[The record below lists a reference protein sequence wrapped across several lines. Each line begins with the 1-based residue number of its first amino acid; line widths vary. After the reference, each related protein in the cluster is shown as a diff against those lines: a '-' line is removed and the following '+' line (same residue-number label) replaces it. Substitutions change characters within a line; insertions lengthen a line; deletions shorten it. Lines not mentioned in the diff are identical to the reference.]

1 MKRFV
6 FFSHERNEHPTRHAK
21 PLLEPDSLAERR
33 GSSGKNMNTSQDH
46 ILVVDDDPE
55 IRHLLKTYLEKNG
68 YQVST
73 AAEGGSMWMALER
86 NHIDLIVLDL
96 MLPGVDG
103 MELCRTL
110 RTRSKIPVIMLT
122 ARGDEM
128 DRILGL
134 EMGAD
139 DYLAKPFSA
148 RELLARI
155 KVILRRVRDL
165 PIDPLADAPEKL
177 DFSGWTL
184 DTRNQ
189 HLRSPDDV
197 VVPLSSA
204 EYRLLQVL
212 LTHPNRTLTRD
223 QLLDLTQGRESG
235 PFDRSID
242 VLIGRLRR
250 HLGDDAKQPELI
262 KTVRGRGYLLA
273 SKVTPTL

>member
-1 MKRFV
+1 M
-6 FFSHERNEHPTRHAK
+6 ST
-21 PLLEPDSLAERR
+21 L
-33 GSSGKNMNTSQDH
+33 QDQL
-46 ILVVDDDPE
+46 LVVDDDPE

-68 YQVST
+68 YRVST
-73 AAEGGSMWMALER
+73 AADGGGMWQTLER
-86 NHIDLIVLDL
+86 ARIDLIVLDL
-96 MLPGVDG
+96 MLPGADG

-110 RTRSKIPVIMLT
+110 RARSKIPVIMLT

-155 KVILRRVRDL
+155 KVILRRVRDM
-165 PIDPLADAPEKL
+165 PVDPLADVPENL
-177 DFSGWTL
+177 TFSGWAL
-184 DTRNQ
+184 DTRTQ
-189 HLRSPDDV
+189 HLLSPDGL

-204 EYRLLQVL
+204 EYRLLHVL
-212 LTHPNRTLTRD
+212 LTHPNRALTRD
-223 QLLDLTQGRESG
+223 QLLDLTQGREGG

-242 VLIGRLRR
+242 VLIGRLRK
-250 HLGDDAKQPELI
+250 HLGDDAKQQTLI

-273 SKVTPTL
+273 SKVTPIL